1 MYTRQEVSAI
11 RQQFWTTLGQY
22 LSPIPSATGSKVNWI
37 NYKTGLKN
45 VHFKMDVGKD
55 EAIIRIEIRGEELKR
70 ELIYNL
76 FVSLQTQFDSFF
88 TDEFTWQKETFDEHN
103 KPLGCIYRVSKNL
116 NVFKKQDWPD
126 LISFLKKNITALDAF
141 WAEHKEIFEMNI

>member
-1 MYTRQEVSAI
+1 MYTKQEASAI

-45 VHFKMDVGKD
+45 VHFKMDAD
-55 EAIIRIEIRGEELKR
+55 EEEAIIRIEIRGEELKR
-70 ELIYNL
+70 ELVYNL
-76 FVSLQTQFDSFF
+76 FVSLQKHFNGFF
-88 TDEFTWQKETFDEHN
+88 ISKYTWQKETFDEHN
-103 KPLGCIYRVSKNL
+103 KPFGCIYSISENL
-116 NVFKKQDWPD
+116 NIFKREDWPD
-126 LISFLKKNITALDAF
+126 LITFFKNNITALDAF